1 MHNVYRLVR
10 FTLNMRGQN
19 FADFDALSVYLTTA
33 TNRRIA
39 FIRDQYSLPMRLA
52 RLPVSNRSGLLD
64 TVNRIIETERIHVG
78 WLERKYYGDLY
89 RKLRARRSSNGY
101 GWHVPMRRNTLHV

>member
-1 MHNVYRLVR
+1 MGAKARRAFL
-10 FTLNMRGQN
+10 
-19 FADFDALSVYLTTA
+19 DFDALSVYLTTA

-64 TVNRIIETERIHVG
+64 SINHIIETERIHIG
-78 WLERKYYGDLY
+78 WLQRKYYGDLY
-89 RKLRARRSSNGY
+89 RKLRARSSSNGY
-101 GWHVPMRRNTLHV
+101 GRPVTM